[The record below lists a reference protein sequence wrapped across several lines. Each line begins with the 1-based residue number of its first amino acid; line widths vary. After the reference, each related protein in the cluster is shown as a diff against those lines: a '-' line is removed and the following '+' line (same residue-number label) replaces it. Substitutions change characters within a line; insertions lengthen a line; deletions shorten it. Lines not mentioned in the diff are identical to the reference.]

1 MNVKSFNDL
10 VDISEK
16 TGESLH
22 KIVLDWEMLDTGYSN
37 DRLIENASK
46 LLKVMEEEYESKKGK
61 TFKTLV
67 GLTGMNAKKMYD
79 YLPDAFVGEH
89 IFKAATIAVTISESN
104 ASMGRIV
111 ACPTA
116 GASGVMPGV
125 LLTLEEAGIEREKLV
140 LSLIVAGAI
149 GKIIA
154 MRASLSGAEAGCQ
167 AEIGSA
173 TAMAAGAA
181 VYATGGNARQVSHAA
196 ALSLKSLMGLV
207 CDPVG
212 GFVEVPCVKRNAA
225 GASLAFLFSDIAKSG
240 VESAIPFDEVV
251 DAMMAV
257 GRSLPESLRETG
269 KGGIA
274 ATPTAKKI
282 VRNFSEKFKISDDHS

>member
-10 VDISEK
+10 VEISEK
-16 TGESLH
+16 TGEDLH
-22 KIVLDWEMLDTGYSN
+22 KVILDWEMLDTGYSGE
-37 DRLIENASK
+37 RLIENASK
-46 LLKVMEEEYESKKGK
+46 LFKVMEEEYASKKDK
-61 TFKTLV
+61 TFNTLV
-67 GLTGMNAKKMYD
+67 NLTGTNGKKMYE
-79 YLPDAFVGEH
+79 YIQNAFVGEKV
-89 IFKAATIAVTISESN
+89 FKAATIAVTMAENN

-125 LLTLEEAGIEREKLV
+125 LLVLEEYGISRERLV

-154 MRASLSGAEAGCQ
+154 LRASLSGAEAGCQ

-181 VYATGGNARQVSHAA
+181 VYAGGGSARQVSNAA
-196 ALSLKSLMGLV
+196 ALSLKSLMGLA

-212 GFVEVPCVKRNAA
+212 GFVEVPCVKRNAT
-225 GASLAFLFSDIAKSG
+225 GATLALLFCDIAKSG
-240 VESAIPFDEVV
+240 VESVIPLDEVI
-251 DAMMAV
+251 DAMMSV

-269 KGGIA
+269 RGGIA
-274 ATPTAKKI
+274 VTPTARRI
-282 VRNFSEKFKISDDHS
+282 VKGLSDKFKISGD